1 MNKRKLSVC
10 LLAVLP
16 VFLLPLGAF
25 ADDTVEFC
33 LTGEFDLGLRL
44 QGTEPEGGEFSSASW
59 CVITEDA
66 SERVHFQIG
75 GKSNPDMTGSFA
87 VSYFPPDLIRIVN
100 RDSPPDVEF
109 PGAEI
114 AFEALRHRRIDPLRL
129 VEEITAHPDWV
140 VSGPEGGWIE
150 VRYPGSEFI
159 VRLWIH
165 EGKLYSLITY
175 VDLPLRGR
183 VPVRWEWTWAA
194 SREPSLS
201 FYLDGEVIF
210 EASGSRRVLSAEE
223 ASALWELSSGTEPLE
238 VPAEYWPA
246 RINMQLET
254 LAEGVYVVGSVRT
267 GFHHLVLDTDKGLV
281 VGDAP
286 AGWVEL
292 PQIPP
297 ADLVPGLGISGLS
310 ERLIDFLAE
319 ELPGRPIRAVV
330 LTHAHDDHSG
340 GARAFA
346 ASGAEVYAPVESS
359 DFLSAALNRSEMPAD
374 RLSAAGGEV
383 EVLGVSDRVRL
394 IDDKNAVELL
404 NIGAGP
410 HVSASLGVWAVD
422 AGYFFQSDLH
432 VPNSEDEVPR
442 SDRFL
447 TECWF
452 ARWAV
457 AHLPLETIVLSSH
470 GLIRSPV
477 SPLAAYLK
485 SEACQSKIGLENN
498 NKLH

>member
-1 MNKRKLSVC
+1 MTKRRIRISLLA
-10 LLAVLP
+10 LLAVL
-16 VFLLPLGAF
+16 LWPLSGI
-25 ADDTVEFC
+25 ADDVVEFC
-33 LTGEFDLGLRL
+33 LTGEFDLGWRL
-44 QGTEPEGGEFSSASW
+44 QGMEPAAGEFSPSSW
-59 CVITEDA
+59 CVISEDG

-75 GKSNPDMTGSFA
+75 GKSNPDMSGSFA

-114 AFEALRHRRIDPLRL
+114 AFEASRHRRIDPLRL
-129 VEEITAHPDWV
+129 VEEITAHPEWV

-150 VRYPGSEFI
+150 VRYPGSEFV
-159 VRLWIH
+159 VRLWID

-175 VDLPLRGR
+175 ADLPLRGR
-183 VPVRWEWTWAA
+183 VPVRWEWAWVGPG
-194 SREPSLS
+194 EPSLS
-201 FYLDGEVIF
+201 LYLDGEVIF
-210 EASGSRRVLSAEE
+210 KASGSRRVLSAEE
-223 ASALWELSSGTEPLE
+223 ASALWELSGGTEPVE
-238 VPAEYWPA
+238 VPEDYWPA
-246 RINMQLET
+246 RVNMQLET
-254 LAEGVYVVGSVRT
+254 LAEGVYVVASVRT
-267 GFHHLVLDTDKGLV
+267 GFHHLVLDTDEGLV

-310 ERLIDFLAE
+310 ERFIDFLAK

-330 LTHAHDDHSG
+330 LTHAHDDHAG

-346 ASGAEVYAPVESS
+346 AAGAEIYAPVESS

-374 RLSAAGGEV
+374 RLSAAGGKF

-394 IDDKNAVELL
+394 VDDKNAVELL
-404 NIGAGP
+404 SIGPGP

-432 VPNSEDEVPR
+432 VPNSQDEVPR

-457 AHLPLETIVLSSH
+457 ENLPLETIVLSSH
-470 GLIRSPV
+470 GVVRSPV
-477 SPLAAYLK
+477 SRLAAYLE
-485 SEACQSKIGLENN
+485 SPACQ
-498 NKLH
+498 